1 MTAAATRWPKAH
13 AATKS
18 GVSEVANVA
27 KTPARNASPAPVAS
41 RASTRSRGSFA
52 PGPSLASSARVS
64 RASSTGSFTDS
75 SSNPVTV
82 YDDLGNAL
90 PFYSGTVASFQ
101 TSDTLWLKV
110 TGAGDS
116 ALLTTGGAL
125 TVSGSAPRST
135 AAVRYRWTQDDGPA
149 LTIDT
154 PDAATTTVR
163 LAAAVAG
170 GTGRATLRLTATD
183 ANGLSSTTTVPVRL
197 FDLNSVT
204 DRNWV
209 LYYRSEA
216 GDYIGGGQTQ
226 VLTDAD
232 GNFQSTVIGGNLSA
246 SMISPNFSSF
256 WWYFSLA
263 TADGSPLTVGNYTG
277 AQRAPFRSG
286 GAPGLEFSG
295 SGRGCNTISG
305 NFQVL
310 DIAVDGSGQLQR
322 LAVDF
327 EQHCEGGTPALFG
340 SVRFHSSLP
349 VRP

>member
-1 MTAAATRWPKAH
+1 MTC
-13 AATKS
+13 
-18 GVSEVANVA
+18 
-27 KTPARNASPAPVAS
+27 
-41 RASTRSRGSFA
+41 
-52 PGPSLASSARVS
+52 
-64 RASSTGSFTDS
+64 
-75 SSNPVTV
+75 
-82 YDDLGNAL
+82 
-90 PFYSGTVASFQ
+90 
-101 TSDTLWLKV
+101 
-110 TGAGDS
+110 GDS
-116 ALLTTGGAL
+116 L
-125 TVSGSAPRST
+125 S
-135 AAVRYRWTQDDGPA
+135 RY
-149 LTIDT
+149 
-154 PDAATTTVR
+154 